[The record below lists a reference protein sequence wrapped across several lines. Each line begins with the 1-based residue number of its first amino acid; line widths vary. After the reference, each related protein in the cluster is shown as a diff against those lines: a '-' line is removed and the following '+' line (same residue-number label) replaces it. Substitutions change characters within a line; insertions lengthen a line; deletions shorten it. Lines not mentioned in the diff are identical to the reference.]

1 MAVIQI
7 VKKSALLSELRIDP
21 EFYNPNFTNLLNC
34 LRKIGGLSISSFNP
48 IIQRGKLPVYS
59 SDGSINVIKSAKIQ
73 NGFID
78 ESDEFVDSSFTSLF
92 PQAKVTFGDILINS
106 TGRGTLGRSA
116 ILTKANGSFVIDGHI
131 SKITEIKGLSI
142 FYLSVFLLTKY
153 GKVQLDTSARGSS
166 GQIEIYPQDIGDV
179 IVPRLTQNIQKQI
192 DDICISL
199 YKNFE
204 DTKFYYKEAE
214 QELLLRM
221 EWEQIKIEHIL
232 NYQVTS
238 KDVLTNERIDPEFYQ
253 PKFNNITKYLQKN
266 NSKKLGDFCSIPNRG
281 VQPLY
286 DKNGKILIINSKHL
300 GPTEIDIQTV
310 KKTTREFYDEDTT
323 KKALLKKYDVLMY
336 STGAY
341 VGRTNIYLE
350 DALGIASNHVTIIRP
365 DNKICNPAYLAL
377 FLNSPAGLMQTN
389 QQASGSAQREIYP
402 QDINKYE
409 VFVPEKNGR
418 PDLDWQNKLANKIIQ
433 SYEAKSK
440 ARKNLQKAKEL
451 IEDEIK
457 KLIN

>member
-1 MAVIQI
+1 MAVWQI
-7 VKKSALLSELRIDP
+7 ISAKELSFGLRMDP
-21 EFYNPNFTNLLNC
+21 EFYQPKYFELEKNIKPFSKSLKTVVGHLNTGKTPKYYEEKDTVPVIRSGDLDNLFLNEYTPNLLRTYEEN
-34 LRKIGGLSISSFNP
+34 KGINLS
-48 IIQRGKLPVYS
+48 
-59 SDGSINVIKSAKIQ
+59 
-73 NGFID
+73 
-78 ESDEFVDSSFTSLF
+78 
-92 PQAKVTFGDILINS
+92 FGDILISAIGRGSIGKVSLYVGNGLSTTVSEVIALQDLKIDKYFLTAFLSSNYGKSQIDRQITGS
-106 TGRGTLGRSA
+106 TGQLHLIRQYLENILIPVNLKTKKIIKELYVSAQKSLDIASTL
-116 ILTKANGSFVIDGHI
+116 
-131 SKITEIKGLSI
+131 
-142 FYLSVFLLTKY
+142 
-153 GKVQLDTSARGSS
+153 
-166 GQIEIYPQDIGDV
+166 YP
-179 IVPRLTQNIQKQI
+179 
-192 DDICISL
+192 
-199 YKNFE
+199 
-204 DTKFYYKEAE
+204 EAE
-214 QELLLRM
+214 TELLKRM
-221 EWEQIKIEHIL
+221 EWNKINIKHIL
-232 NYQVTS
+232 HYRKTS
-238 KDVLTNERIDPEFYQ
+238 DDVLSNERIDPEFYQ
-253 PKFNNITKYLQKN
+253 PKFTNLIKHLKTLG
-266 NSKKLGDFCSIPNRG
+266 SKKVRDFCSIPNRG

-286 DKNGKILIINSKHL
+286 DKNGKILVINSKHL

-310 KKTTREFYDEDTT
+310 KKTTREFYDEGTT